1 MGKRSDLLQ
10 VQEEDNV
17 KKVKKS
23 SSSKKDVSPM
33 LSQWAKA
40 TSPNEIRTV
49 KSEVKK
55 TKKLS
60 DRRTKQMQRREE
72 ENIRNSQEVKLLKE
86 LVELAES
93 TNVDVKALL
102 SVVDSLVENGSTTM
116 NGKEEKN
123 YRLLWVGSDDS
134 ICHVGTSLHNVP
146 LARLQE
152 IFLTLTNRNVEL
164 YEVIRILGPFPNVK
178 NTLRGTVSK
187 SKFTYTSMID
197 GTGKEIL
204 ADEDKQVPLDIL
216 LATDNVLI
224 WRVPNKDSEDGKDLL
239 VFLREF
245 DMDTRL
251 EALRVA

>member
-1 MGKRSDLLQ
+1 MG
-10 VQEEDNV
+10 

-102 SVVDSLVENGSTTM
+102 
-116 NGKEEKN
+116 
-123 YRLLWVGSDDS
+123 WVGSDDS

-187 SKFTYTSMID
+187 SKITYTSMID
-197 GTGKEIL
+197 GTGKEI
-204 ADEDKQVPLDIL
+204 
-216 LATDNVLI
+216 
-224 WRVPNKDSEDGKDLL
+224 
-239 VFLREF
+239 
-245 DMDTRL
+245 
-251 EALRVA
+251 